1 MFRFRGKTAYVA
13 VTYFDRFLA
22 QREVDV
28 IMALSFRLCLTLLS
42 CSRVFDVMTASA
54 LPFCLD
60 CFQRGKEWALQLLA
74 VACLS
79 LAAKLEEYRSPRL
92 SEFPVEAREIQCAT
106 ILRMELLVL
115 ATLRWHMITVT
126 PFAFISCF
134 AARFRQDECRAII
147 LRAVEC
153 VFDSIKG

>member
-1 MFRFRGKTAYVA
+1 VHCH
-13 VTYFDRFLA
+13 FLDG
-22 QREVDV
+22 V
-28 IMALSFRLCLTLLS
+28 
-42 CSRVFDVMTASA
+42 
-54 LPFCLD
+54 
-60 CFQRGKEWALQLLA
+60 QRGKEWALQLLA

-92 SEFPVEAREIQCAT
+92 SEFRPDAHDFDSAS

-115 ATLRWHMITVT
+115 ATLRWQMIAVT

-134 AARFRQDECRAII
+134 AARFRPDEHREIV

-153 VFDSIKG
+153 VFDSIKGP